1 MSVFVWTR
9 IYIFFSGLWFRDSR
23 VCEIQKARTR
33 KKKTWG
39 HCGEEGRHRPF
50 FPLLNFSLTS
60 FLLLG
65 FTTGSTDNDYCW
77 KCYGES
83 LNSLQFSC
91 IITVWKY
98 WNLKLQSMTNNLAWF
113 SGPHSSWRSIRKKRI
128 SFTSCLQRKV
138 RLFTAQFRSRFFF
151 KCPKPRT
158 TVITLTR
165 HHKGKQSNINL
176 GAVKILGN
184 YPSPNPL

>member
-1 MSVFVWTR
+1 MSVFVSKR
-9 IYIFFSGLWFRDSR
+9 IFFFLRFGFVIVGSAKLKRR
-23 VCEIQKARTR
+23 EHE
-33 KKKTWG
+33 KKETWG
-39 HCGEEGRHRPF
+39 NCGEEGRHRPL
-50 FPLLNFSLTS
+50 FPPFQLFLTS

-65 FTTGSTDNDYCW
+65 STTGSTDNDYCW

-113 SGPHSSWRSIRKKRI
+113 SGAHSSWRSIRKKRI

-151 KCPKPRT
+151 KCPRPRT

-165 HHKGKQSNINL
+165 HHKGKQSNVNL

-184 YPSPNPL
+184 YLSPNPV

>member
-1 MSVFVWTR
+1 MSVFVWMR
-9 IYIFFSGLWFRDSR
+9 IYIFLRSGFEVVGSAKFKRR
-23 VCEIQKARTR
+23 ENEKKNVR
-33 KKKTWG
+33 KLRR
-39 HCGEEGRHRPF
+39 GRAPPPPF
-50 FPLLNFSLTS
+50 PSFQLFLTS

-65 FTTGSTDNDYCW
+65 STTGSTDNDYCW

-83 LNSLQFSC
+83 LNSLQFLC

-138 RLFTAQFRSRFFF
+138 RLFTAQFRGRFFF
-151 KCPKPRT
+151 KCPKPGT

-165 HHKGKQSNINL
+165 HHKGKGSNFNL

-184 YPSPNPL
+184 YPSPNPV